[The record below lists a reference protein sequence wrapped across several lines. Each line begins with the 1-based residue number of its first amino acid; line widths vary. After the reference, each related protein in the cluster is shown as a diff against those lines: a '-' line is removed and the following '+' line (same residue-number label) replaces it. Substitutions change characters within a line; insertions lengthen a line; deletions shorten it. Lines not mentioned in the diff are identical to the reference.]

1 MQRTEAAQR
10 AEAFSAAFWELVK
23 IDPAVRYGAI
33 VGVAFLWLAIALLNV
48 WLLFG
53 LPLVY
58 AGVVLYRRR
67 RGPLPELGVEDDPDL
82 F

>member
-10 AEAFSAAFWELVK
+10 AEAFSVAFWELVK
-23 IDPAVRYGAI
+23 IDHAVRYGAL

-48 WLLFG
+48 WLLFA

-67 RGPLPELGVEDDPDL
+67 RGPLPEVDGEDDPDL
-82 F
+82 Y

>member
-33 VGVAFLWLAIALLNV
+33 AGVALLWLSIALLNV
-48 WLLFG
+48 WLLVA

-58 AGVVLYRRR
+58 AGVVLYRRH
-67 RGPLPELGVEDDPDL
+67 RGPLPELGGEDDPDL